1 MRTALI
7 TLVHGRHAHLAAQ
20 QQALLASSAPVGDYI
35 VVAMDDPAI
44 PPPHPRLGGAVIQAD
59 SGGGNLPLASAR
71 NAGARA
77 ALARGAEL
85 LIFLDVDCLPA
96 PGLTGGYVQAASRPE
111 GAGRLL
117 CGPVTY
123 LDPPG
128 PGGYDLQ
135 NLHLLDSPHPA
146 RPAPQPGTVIPDGNP
161 DLFWSLSFAVS
172 AETWQR
178 IGGFCEDY
186 TGYGGEDTD
195 FARLA
200 GRSGV
205 GLAWVGGARAY
216 HQWHPTQDPPVQH
229 LADIVRNANLFHV
242 RWGSW
247 PMGGWLAAFRERGL
261 IRGGTGSERCELTG
275 EGIAESGQT
284 PTAASSSAPAPSA
297 RPA

>member
-1 MRTALI
+1 MKTALI
-7 TLVHGRHAHLAAQ
+7 TLVHGRHAHLSAQ
-20 QQALLASSAPVGDYI
+20 QQALLASSAPVGDYV

-44 PPPHPRLGGAVIQAD
+44 RHPHPRLGGTVVRVD
-59 SGGGNLPLASAR
+59 SGGGNLPLAQAR

-85 LIFLDVDCLPA
+85 LVFLDVDCLPDPDLIA
-96 PGLTGGYVQAASRPE
+96 GYVQAASRPE

-128 PGGYDLQ
+128 PDGYDLQ
-135 NLHLLDSPHPA
+135 KLHLLDSPHPA
-146 RPAPQPGTVIPDGNP
+146 RPAPEPGVVLPDDNP

-172 AETWQR
+172 SETWER

-200 GRSGV
+200 RRCGV

-229 LADIVRNANLFHV
+229 LADIVRNANLFYR

-261 IRGGTGSERCELTG
+261 IRGGTGAERCELADGTG
-275 EGIAESGQT
+275 NQA
-284 PTAASSSAPAPSA
+284 PNARTAASASAAAPSA
-297 RPA
+297 RRS

>member
-1 MRTALI
+1 MKAALI

-20 QQALLASSAPVGDYI
+20 QRALLASSAPGGDYV

-44 PPPHPRLGGAVIQAD
+44 RDPHPRLGGTVIRVD
-59 SGGGNLPLASAR
+59 SAGANLPLARAR

-85 LIFLDVDCLPA
+85 LVFLDVDCLPDPELLA
-96 PGLTGGYVQAASRPE
+96 GYVQAAARPE

-128 PGGYDLQ
+128 PEGYDLKK
-135 NLHLLDSPHPA
+135 LRSLDSPHPA
-146 RPAPQPGTVIPDGNP
+146 RPAPEPGDVVPDENP

-200 GRSGV
+200 RRSGV

-229 LADIVRNANLFHV
+229 LADIVRNANLFYS

-247 PMGGWLAAFRERGL
+247 PMGGWLEAFRERGL
-261 IRGGTGSERCELTG
+261 IRGGTGSQHCELVAGDGARTPG
-275 EGIAESGQT
+275 NPPAPSG
-284 PTAASSSAPAPSA
+284 AAPAPSG
-297 RPA
+297 RRL

>member
-1 MRTALI
+1 MKTALI
-7 TLVHGRHAHLAAQ
+7 TLAHGRHAHLAAQ
-20 QQALLASSAPVGDYI
+20 QEALLASPAGDYV

-44 PPPHPRLGGAVIQAD
+44 QDPHPQLGGTVIRVESAD
-59 SGGGNLPLASAR
+59 GNLPLAHAR
-71 NAGARA
+71 NAGAQA
-77 ALARGAEL
+77 ALARGAGL
-85 LIFLDVDCLPA
+85 LIFLDVDCLPDPELVA
-96 PGLTGGYVQAASRPE
+96 GYVHAAAQPE

-135 NLHLLDSPHPA
+135 NLRLLDSPHPA
-146 RPAPQPGTVIPDGNP
+146 RPAPAPGAVVPDENP
-161 DLFWSLSFAVS
+161 NLFWSLSFAVS

-186 TGYGGEDTD
+186 AGYGGEDTD

-200 GRSGV
+200 QRAGV

-229 LADIVRNANLFHV
+229 LADIVRNANLFYS

-247 PMGGWLAAFRERGL
+247 PMGGWLNAFRERGL
-261 IRGGTGSERCELTG
+261 IRGGTGSQRCDLS
-275 EGIAESGQT
+275 ALASQLLPPASAAAAARSG
-284 PTAASSSAPAPSA
+284 PPS
-297 RPA
+297 